1 MCVWTQ
7 MVYKVL
13 LTVTIQTRRQLNQS
27 EASQKAIVKLIASLL
42 LSVSSSSSPASVLSA
57 WLSLLMWIFD
67 LSGED
72 YVFFVIIAL

>member
-1 MCVWTQ
+1 
-7 MVYKVL
+7 MVYRVL

-42 LSVSSSSSPASVLSA
+42 LSVSSSSSSPASVLSA

-72 YVFFVIIAL
+72 YVFFVMIVQ